1 MKKGILITFI
11 LGFVILLSG
20 CNIPTQIQPTP
31 TTTSTLIPTE
41 IIGPAITSTP
51 TITPTALPSPT
62 PTPIRF
68 LPLPSL
74 SLAEFNARYITG
86 DLDLSPN
93 GGYLAVV
100 SKDRQAGD
108 KSIWIWN
115 TRDFTTSV
123 LGYQMSDDVWSVAF
137 STDGKQLAIGCA
149 GKIILLERETGT
161 LISTIEISN
170 VVPIELIF
178 GPNHT
183 LAFSDFNDSVTVW
196 DLTLNKIKY
205 SVSGIAGF
213 EPNHFAI
220 SPDGRRLLTSDFSE
234 THIWDYATGQSIE
247 TRQSPDGGIGVAQ
260 ALAFSADGKYLAI
273 GGCSRFSF
281 ESCVRGEVS
290 VWESDVLKLDF
301 SRFPARIRSLAF
313 STDNS
318 YLAVASAEKEDQ
330 VELLDL
336 NSRSLESFPSLA
348 EPVKNPPDD
357 SFSIYDMVFLN
368 EKDELVVSTTDGI
381 QLLDASTLSRVPN
394 LSFRLRLNYPYQ
406 ITASGDN
413 LNLRTVPSLNGT
425 LIQKLHKGDGINT
438 VDGPVFA
445 DDFIWWKVK
454 IQDGTEGWVTERPGW
469 FQFDP

>member
-1 MKKGILITFI
+1 
-11 LGFVILLSG
+11 
-20 CNIPTQIQPTP
+20 
-31 TTTSTLIPTE
+31 
-41 IIGPAITSTP
+41 
-51 TITPTALPSPT
+51 
-62 PTPIRF
+62 
-68 LPLPSL
+68 
-74 SLAEFNARYITG
+74 
-86 DLDLSPN
+86 LDLSAD
-93 GGYLAVV
+93 GAYLAVV

-115 TRDFTTSV
+115 AHDFTTSV
-123 LGYQMSDDVWSVAF
+123 AGYQMNDDVWSVAF
-137 STDGKQLAIGCA
+137 SSDGKQLAIGCA
-149 GKIILLERETGT
+149 AKIILLERETGT
-161 LISTIEISN
+161 LISTIDTPN
-170 VVPIELIF
+170 AVAVQLTF

-205 SVSGIAGF
+205 SVNGIVGF

-234 THIWDYATGQSIE
+234 THVWDYATGQSIT
-247 TRQSPDGGIGVAQ
+247 TRESPDGGIGVAQ
-260 ALAFSADGKYLAI
+260 ALAFSDDGKYLAI
-273 GGCSRFSF
+273 GGCSQFNF

-290 VWESDVLKLDF
+290 VWESGVLKLDF
-301 SRFPARIRSLAF
+301 NRFSTRIRSLAF
-313 STDNS
+313 STDNR
-318 YLAVASAEKEDQ
+318 YLAIASAEKEDK

-336 NSRSLESFPSLA
+336 KSRSLKSFPALA
-348 EPVKNPPDD
+348 EPVKNPPND
-357 SFSIYDMVFLN
+357 SFSIYDMVFLK

-381 QLLDASTLSRVPN
+381 QLLEASTLSRVPD

-425 LIQKLHKGDGINT
+425 ILQKLHKGDGINT
-438 VDGPVFA
+438 VDGPIFA

-454 IQDGTEGWVTERPGW
+454 IQDGNEGWITERPGW